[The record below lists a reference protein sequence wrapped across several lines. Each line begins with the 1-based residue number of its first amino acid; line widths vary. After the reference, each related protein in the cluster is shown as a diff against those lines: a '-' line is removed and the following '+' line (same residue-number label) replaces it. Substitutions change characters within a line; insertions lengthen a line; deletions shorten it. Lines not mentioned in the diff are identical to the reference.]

1 MALKELKKPFEK
13 QLPLIL
19 ILGLLWGLMEYFI
32 GDLLKIYFRPFL
44 GLIMPLITAFFIL
57 TVKYFIPQ
65 RGSIILTAIVCAL
78 IIFFTRGM
86 ILHGTFMAV
95 LLEAALIEI
104 VFLIFKFKIAF
115 YLISA
120 VAIQLY
126 SLIHPLISRGLFC
139 LSTHFLAFK
148 NWFNANLASVSTDIL
163 IIVLILF
170 HIGFGLVAGF
180 LAYKTTVYLAKSKL
194 IDVTNY

>member
-1 MALKELKKPFEK
+1 MVLEELKKPFEK

-19 ILGLLWGLMEYFI
+19 ILGLFWGLIEYFI
-32 GDLLKIYFRPFL
+32 GDLIKIYFRPFL
-44 GLIMPLITAFFIL
+44 GIIMPLITAFFIL
-57 TVKYFIPQ
+57 TVKYLIPQ

-78 IIFFTRGM
+78 FIFFTRGM

-95 LLEAALIEI
+95 LLEAVIIEI

-126 SLIHPLISRGLFC
+126 SLIHPLLSKGLFC
-139 LSTHFLAFK
+139 LSSHFLAFK
-148 NWFNANLASVSTDIL
+148 TWFYTNLATVSTDIL
-163 IIVLILF
+163 VIVLVLF
-170 HIGFGLVAGF
+170 HVVFGLVAGF
-180 LAYKTTVYLAKSKL
+180 LAYKTTVYLVKSKL
-194 IDVTNY
+194 IAMTN